1 MKTTIEVHGY
11 EIKIDEMND
20 RIMVSAVKDGE
31 TVEEFEL
38 EVEAGYEDDDMGGME
53 PFEGEEEE
61 DFEMDDDMEDM
72 DDEEMEEGDDDMDE
86 MDEDEMEEEDMKKE
100 EGKLESFS
108 HFVKRRK

>member
-38 EVEAGYEDDDMGGME
+38 DVEAGFEDEDDMEGME
-53 PFEGEEEE
+53 AFGGEEEE
-61 DFEMDDDMEDM
+61 DFDMDDDMEDM
-72 DDEEMEEGDDDMDE
+72 GDDDMED
-86 MDEDEMEEEDMKKE
+86 MDEDDMEDMDDDMEEGK
-100 EGKLESFS
+100 KLESFN
-108 HFVKRRK
+108 HFVRRKR

>member
-20 RIMVSAVKDGE
+20 KILVSAVKEGE

-38 EVEAGYEDDDMGGME
+38 DVEAGFEDDDMGRMDAFGE
-53 PFEGEEEE
+53 EGDEEE
-61 DFEMDDDMEDM
+61 DFGDDEDMEDM
-72 DDEEMEEGDDDMDE
+72 DGEEEDE
-86 MDEDEMEEEDMKKE
+86 MGEEEDEMEEEEEE

-108 HFVKRRK
+108 HFVKNRKK

>member
-38 EVEAGYEDDDMGGME
+38 DVEAGFEDDDMEGME
-53 PFEGEEEE
+53 AFGGEEEEE
-61 DFEMDDDMEDM
+61 DFDMEDDEMEDMGDDDMVDMDDDME
-72 DDEEMEEGDDDMDE
+72 EEE
-86 MDEDEMEEEDMKKE
+86 MDEDE
-100 EGKLESFS
+100 EGKKLESFNS
-108 HFVKRRK
+108 FVRRKR

>member
-20 RIMVSAVKDGE
+20 RIMVSAIKDGE

-38 EVEAGYEDDDMGGME
+38 DVEAGFEDDDMGGME

-61 DFEMDDDMEDM
+61 DFDMDDMDSD
-72 DDEEMEEGDDDMDE
+72 DDEEMEDEGDEMEDDDDMEE
-86 MDEDEMEEEDMKKE
+86 MEDEDEGGK
-100 EGKLESFS
+100 KLESFS
-108 HFVKRRK
+108 HFVRRKK

>member
-38 EVEAGYEDDDMGGME
+38 DVEAGFEDDDDMEGME
-53 PFEGEEEE
+53 SFGGEEEEE
-61 DFEMDDDMEDM
+61 DFDMDDDMEDM
-72 DDEEMEEGDDDMDE
+72 EDDDMED
-86 MDEDEMEEEDMKKE
+86 DEMEEEE
-100 EGKLESFS
+100 EGKKLESFN
-108 HFVKRRK
+108 HFVRRKR

>member
-38 EVEAGYEDDDMGGME
+38 DVEAG
-53 PFEGEEEE
+53 FEGDGDEDEMDGMDAFGEEGDEEE
-61 DFEMDDDMEDM
+61 DFGDGEDM
-72 DDEEMEEGDDDMDE
+72 DDEDMDE
-86 MDEDEMEEEDMKKE
+86 MEEDDMEEEDE

-108 HFVKRRK
+108 HFVKNRKK